1 MILRVHLIGAISLYC
16 NSFDKPAGRRDF
28 MGKLARPPR
37 TICACP
43 HADKLAHGVSP
54 SWHASCFNMM
64 QVVDSHQSTSFFQ
77 LGDSE
82 WQSPPQM

>member
-1 MILRVHLIGAISLYC
+1 MQVHLIGAFELRWQ
-16 NSFDKPAGRRDF
+16 SFDKTVDRRDF

-43 HADKLAHGVSP
+43 HANKLARGISP

-64 QVVDSHQSTSFFQ
+64 QVVGSHDPTSFFQ